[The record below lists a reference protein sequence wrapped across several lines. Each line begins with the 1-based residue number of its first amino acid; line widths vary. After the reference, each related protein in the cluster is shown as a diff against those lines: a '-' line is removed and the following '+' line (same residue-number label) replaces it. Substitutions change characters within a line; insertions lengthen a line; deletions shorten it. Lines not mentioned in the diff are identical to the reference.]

1 MRFFDRLRRP
11 PIQPTDFPCF
21 EDRPKTRQNVQVE
34 QLRGALRTVQPLASS
49 NRQLSVGMDSSLLF
63 LINAFRIDHYSTT
76 SIFREKI
83 FCSFT
88 HKTQIIIM
96 LRSHTLSTSLHWTH
110 FAHIIMHFY
119 EELSNTKP
127 QHDLGNIPHHK
138 DHRNKDRQANHKPLM
153 CPARKA

>member
-34 QLRGALRTVQPLASS
+34 QLRGALQTVQPLASS

-83 FCSFT
+83 FCS
-88 HKTQIIIM
+88 
-96 LRSHTLSTSLHWTH
+96 LRIRHRSLSCLSLIR
-110 FAHIIMHFY
+110 F
-119 EELSNTKP
+119 
-127 QHDLGNIPHHK
+127 
-138 DHRNKDRQANHKPLM
+138 RQASIGRISPISPCILWRAIRYQATTRSWEHTPLQRS
-153 CPARKA
+153 PR